1 MTLVFKRSTVRMW
14 LLAMAG
20 IPLLIIS
27 LDVLTNRRLTNWLR
41 EIIFRPDDTQIFEP
55 RDVIW
60 AWVMFL
66 FAAVIVV
73 WGLKELFIP
82 TKVVECR
89 DEGLALKIN
98 GPFRQP
104 SIIEWNDVVD
114 VQGAEVDDE
123 GDRVSLFVVQ
133 LLTKGDLPDSPWGA
147 RWLDERELGVL
158 ADDWAQDPQEV
169 ADQVA
174 DYAVEV
180 SKRRAEAQPQSIWL
194 SRETWGFEEE

>member
-104 SIIEWNDVVD
+104 SIIAWNDVVD

-180 SKRRAEAQPQSIWL
+180 SKRRGAAQRQSIWL

>member
-1 MTLVFKRSTVRMW
+1 MTLVFKRSAIRMW

-27 LDVLTNRRLTNWLR
+27 LDVLTNRRITNWLR
-41 EIIFRPDDTQIFEP
+41 EIIFRPEDTQIYEP

-66 FAAVIVV
+66 FATFIVL
-73 WGLKELFIP
+73 WGLKELFVA

-98 GPFRQP
+98 GPFRP
-104 SIIEWNDVVD
+104 PALIPWEHVVD
-114 VQGAEVDDE
+114 VRGAVGDDE
-123 GDRVSLFVVQ
+123 GDPVLLFVVQ
-133 LLTKGDLPDSPWGA
+133 LLSRGDLPTSPWGA

-158 ADDWAQDPQEV
+158 ADDWAESPQMV

-174 DYAVEV
+174 DFAVQAT
-180 SKRRAEAQPQSIWL
+180 RRASAAQRQGIWQS
-194 SRETWGFEEE
+194 RDAWGFEEE

>member
-1 MTLVFKRSTVRMW
+1 MW

-180 SKRRAEAQPQSIWL
+180 SKRRAAAQRQSIWL

>member
-104 SIIEWNDVVD
+104 SIIAWNDVVD

-180 SKRRAEAQPQSIWL
+180 SKRRAAAQRQSIWL

>member
-1 MTLVFKRSTVRMW
+1 MW

-20 IPLLIIS
+20 IPLLVIS

-41 EIIFRPDDTQIFEP
+41 EIIFRPEDTQIFEP

-66 FAAVIVV
+66 FAAFIVL

-98 GPFRQP
+98 GPFKKPAVIPWPQ
-104 SIIEWNDVVD
+104 VVD
-114 VQGAEVDDE
+114 VKGAEADDE
-123 GDRVSLFVVQ
+123 GDPVSLFVVE
-133 LLTKGDLPDSPWGA
+133 LLMRGDLPANPWGA
-147 RWLDERELGVL
+147 RWLQERELGVL
-158 ADDWAQDPQEV
+158 ADDWSQEPQVV

-174 DYAVEV
+174 DFAVEAT
-180 SKRRAEAQPQSIWL
+180 RRVAAAQRQGIWQ
-194 SRETWGFEEE
+194 SREAWGFEEE

>member
-1 MTLVFKRSTVRMW
+1 MTLVFRRSAVKMW

-20 IPLLIIS
+20 IPLLVIS
-27 LDVLTNRRLTNWLR
+27 IDVLTNRRLTNWLR
-41 EIIFRPDDTQIFEP
+41 DIIFRPEDTQIFEP

-66 FAAVIVV
+66 FAAFIVL

-89 DEGLALKIN
+89 EEGLALKIN
-98 GPFRQP
+98 GPFKKP
-104 SIIEWNDVVD
+104 SVILWENVGDVE
-114 VQGAEVDDE
+114 GAEVDDE
-123 GDRVSLFVVQ
+123 GDRVQLFVVR
-133 LLTKGDLPDSPWGA
+133 LMTRGDLPDSPWGA

-158 ADDWAQDPQEV
+158 ADDWAQKAQVV

-174 DYAVEV
+174 DYAVEAT
-180 SKRRAEAQPQSIWL
+180 KRSAAATRQGIWQ
-194 SRETWGFEEE
+194 SRETRGFEEE

>member
-1 MTLVFKRSTVRMW
+1 MTLVFKRSAVRMW
-14 LLAMAG
+14 LLAMAA

-41 EIIFRPDDTQIFEP
+41 EIIFRPEDTQIFEP

-66 FAAVIVV
+66 FAAVIVA

-89 DEGLALKIN
+89 DQGLALKIN
-98 GPFRQP
+98 GPFRQAP
-104 SIIEWNDVVD
+104 IIPWDQVVD
-114 VQGAEVDDE
+114 VRGVEADDE
-123 GDRVSLFVVQ
+123 GDQVSLFVVQ
-133 LLTKGDLPDSPWGA
+133 LLTRGNLPSRPWGA
-147 RWLDERELGVL
+147 RWLDQLELGVL
-158 ADDWAQDPQEV
+158 ADDWAKDPQVV

-174 DYAVEV
+174 DYAVEAG
-180 SKRRAEAQPQSIWL
+180 RRLAAAQRQGIWE
-194 SRETWGFEEE
+194 SRQAWGFEEE

>member
-180 SKRRAEAQPQSIWL
+180 SKRRAAAQRQSIWL

>member
-1 MTLVFKRSTVRMW
+1 VTLVFKRSTVRMW

-60 AWVMFL
+60 AWGMFL

-104 SIIEWNDVVD
+104 SIIAWNDVVD
-114 VQGAEVDDE
+114 VRGAEVDDE

-169 ADQVA
+169 ADQVG

-180 SKRRAEAQPQSIWL
+180 SKRRAAAQRQSIWL

>member
-1 MTLVFKRSTVRMW
+1 MTLGFKRSTVRMW

-180 SKRRAEAQPQSIWL
+180 SKRRAAAQRQSIWL